1 VDKLALPLK
10 WWIVLGR
17 HRSNI
22 VKKRIFNAI
31 IFLCVPVAILTTAL
45 VRRYVYHVGEPAVF
59 GVDDTSLYRDPA
71 LSAFKSF
78 GQPGR
83 FVTALARDGAGNVW
97 VGTEGNGVWRFSP
110 SASNNDQW
118 THFTITNGLG
128 DDYAYSLAVDRQ
140 GRVWAGHLNHGVSV
154 YNGAGW
160 KNYDIPY
167 GPIGERIFKIAVC
180 PKDGDVWMGTSA
192 GLTRYSVSRDEW
204 TQYTRAD
211 GLPGDQISAIAFDG
225 KGNIYVGMQCNG
237 IAMAKAATGY
247 REWTVIPGPETPPL
261 PPVGSGLPTC
271 QINDLLVARDGKI
284 FAATMAGLA
293 QSSDSGKTWTYKR
306 GRDYADKV
314 QGLAGG
320 PPKGWVAADS
330 QVMEKLPLEDDITCL
345 AEDVSGLVWLGFR
358 REGCLTVEPQDH
370 LPVFRGEHKIN
381 GLPDDDVSAI
391 LPMPDFKPFM
401 GGYGG
406 GLAQCTFALKRR
418 GFGEKTVAAVTGAV
432 SLPEV
437 FPSPA
442 RAPGLAELNSLLKE
456 VEAVPVARL
465 TEGAVVALEDDW
477 RTEGQWQGRYGRFWI
492 VLCANWSPK
501 DDVWGSGWDVK
512 YDARIGLNHDPG
524 DSLRYWVHWLATA
537 DNRCLEMSPT
547 YLDSRVQKKLT
558 TWDMDRRESEWDDHG
573 ETYPM
578 NKDGPDAYCSLS
590 IPAGLFYLSLY
601 EVNPNGHEGDTR
613 FRDYTLSVRPH
624 PGRQSLDQQI
634 GNTTIMRSF
643 YDIAEFD
650 RKPELARARA
660 SDFYGGVNK
669 RFLARGPAK
678 LTVQVNRNYSFNTIL
693 SGVML
698 DLVAEFPPPYYET
711 RKQWETSEAQ
721 REKQALAI
729 PSSPFV
735 PATSAEDAA
744 NRLTRDLSEMP
755 YRNETWWVENKRRFY
770 LPLLRR
776 QLEETALTNS
786 PALASSYYELNLFS
800 KWEEQL
806 HSRRITTAREI
817 EKAIRW
823 DGVTY
828 SCAGMGNKLVS
839 DYVLAHPHSRDTAH

>member
-1 VDKLALPLK
+1 M
-10 WWIVLGR
+10 
-17 HRSNI
+17 
-22 VKKRIFNAI
+22 
-31 IFLCVPVAILTTAL
+31 AILTTAL

-71 LSAFKSF
+71 SSAFKSF

-83 FVTALARDGAGNVW
+83 FVTILARDGAGNVW
-97 VGTEGNGVWRFSP
+97 IGTEGNGVWRFSP
-110 SASNNDQW
+110 NASNNDQW
-118 THFTITNGLG
+118 THFTTTNGLG
-128 DDYAYSLAVDRQ
+128 DDCAYSLAVDQQ

-160 KNYDIPY
+160 KNYDIPL

-211 GLPGDQISAIAFDG
+211 GLPGDQTSAIAFDA
-225 KGNIYVGMQCNG
+225 KGNIYVGMQCHG

-247 REWTVIPGPETPPL
+247 RGWTVVPGPETPPL

-293 QSSDSGKTWTYKR
+293 QSPDSGKTWTYKR

-314 QGLAGG
+314 QGLAEG
-320 PPKGWVAADS
+320 PPKGWEAADP
-330 QVMEKLPLEDDITCL
+330 QVMEKLPPEDDVTCL
-345 AEDVSGLVWLGFR
+345 AEDASGLIWLGFR
-358 REGCLTVEPQDH
+358 REGCLAAEPHDH
-370 LPVFRGEHKIN
+370 LPVFRGEHKVN

-418 GFGEKTVAAVTGAV
+418 GSGEKTVAAATGAV
-432 SLPEV
+432 SSPEV

-465 TEGAVVALEDDW
+465 TDGAVVALEDDW

-512 YDARIGLNHDPG
+512 YDARIGLDHDPG

-573 ETYPM
+573 ETYSM
-578 NKDGPDAYCSLS
+578 NKDGPHIYCSLS

-613 FRDYTLSVRPH
+613 FRDYTLSIRQH

-643 YDIAEFD
+643 YDIEEFD

-660 SDFYGGVNK
+660 SDFYGGVYK
-669 RFLARGPAK
+669 RFLVRGPAK

-693 SGVML
+693 PGVML
-698 DLVAEFPPPYYET
+698 DLVDELPPPYYQT
-711 RKQWETSEAQ
+711 REQWETSEAR
-721 REKQALAI
+721 REEKTMEI
-729 PSSPFV
+729 PSSPFI

-744 NRLTRDLSEMP
+744 NRLAQDLSEMP
-755 YRNETWWVENKRRFY
+755 CRNAIWWAENKRRIY
-770 LPLLRR
+770 LTLLRW
-776 QLEETALTNS
+776 QLSETALTNS
-786 PALASSYYELNLFS
+786 LALAGSYYELNFFS
-800 KWEEQL
+800 EWEKQL
-806 HSRRITTAREI
+806 HTRGITTAREI
-817 EKAIRW
+817 EKALRW

-828 SCAGMGNKLVS
+828 SCAGMGNKMIS
-839 DYVLAHPHSRDTAH
+839 EYVQAHPDIKIQSLGQTTRF